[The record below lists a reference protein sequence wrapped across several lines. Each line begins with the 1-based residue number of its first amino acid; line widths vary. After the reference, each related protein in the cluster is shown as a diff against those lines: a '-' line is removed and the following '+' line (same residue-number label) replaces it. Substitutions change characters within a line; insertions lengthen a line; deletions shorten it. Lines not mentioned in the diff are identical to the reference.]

1 MIAGA
6 RSGFVF
12 LFVVGVVACGG
23 EAPQVVTPPPLH
35 ITATPPQPPQRA
47 RWIFSHPERGLV
59 GKLDLGDGNVLYIGQ
74 NGRRELAK
82 KDDPLVDAPTLA
94 LGDLIGVMKTPKGE
108 YAFVAGDGTVFT
120 SKEPLGNLEN
130 AKPGPIGPDHPNTKL
145 GSPTTGKA
153 AILGIHPDGRLMR
166 SADYGN
172 SWQAVDYTGGNK
184 PYGKLAS
191 IVLDSKGNGVAL
203 HFPQRLFVT
212 HDDGASWSPLASNH
226 MGVRSIQRDGKDR
239 IFVNGMNG
247 VRATLDGNALAP
259 TSDYPKSVYEAPK
272 TDPAAAAATNDE
284 RSDSKTILT
293 GDRVVEFA
301 EITRHGK
308 VREVQIASAA
318 LGDKPEKPA
327 SNTDLVGANGMSKH
341 IAGFG
346 KEIVYLRDDDD
357 ADENAPTT
365 TLYRS
370 KDYGA
375 TWQKESQLQGVD
387 AAEGEGIDIAA
398 GPKGWVYVTS
408 LCPKDES
415 SGSNCSHKQIR
426 PADAKAFEDMA
437 FTEEF
442 EPKEFAFDETGGKVY
457 AIGLHEGHQ
466 YVYESPLAQ
475 NKFSRTKLLDAN
487 SYTKAAISVD
497 GKGVARVFEFDNSKQ
512 NWVLH
517 KLGADGKEQS
527 LYIAAERGTIALT
540 GSRGIIF
547 AGRDHGWETND
558 GGESWMRV
566 ATNGFAHDLVCS
578 DAGCVNGDAQR
589 VGWDLPAI
597 TNQEKVT
604 AQTDPVKP
612 PTNTPHVDHPPPIT
626 PKEIAC
632 KVSGTAQTVSS
643 TPSTEMVDG
652 VGADRW
658 ATVKHDTDSK
668 ISIVVGTKNAVRELP
683 LLAALPKPAANAKPP
698 ANPEEMRA
706 GERTLNDGVVA
717 ARYRF
722 APRTGGGG
730 YNPVD
735 VELAWWSSVTGKTM
749 HHTLPKVAA
758 FRVSRYG
765 FSGAPQIVDGGL
777 LFQGASSDSAYFI
790 HDDGKVET
798 LPMPKNGTVH
808 EAELVKKRWLLADT
822 EGPAVQISS
831 SDDNGKTWKQTAWG
845 LDNYYGTI
853 GLQLLD
859 NKTTVSF
866 ASNYASAAGH
876 TLLFPIDATLAD
888 DPPAP
893 IVIDATQNVDTPC
906 DAKAGRHR
914 FTQYIQ
920 SDRRPLR
927 ISIDT
932 GTFSPSQRVLHDASG
947 GKTCTSAY
955 ISTGYTSKG
964 YETAFVYPEANG
976 TFTGWRFRRPDDRNK
991 TGMVAEPLTC
1001 K

>member
-1 MIAGA
+1 MISA

-12 LFVVGVVACGG
+12 VFVACVACGG
-23 EAPQVVTPPPLH
+23 GNPQVVMPPLH
-35 ITATPPQPPQRA
+35 ITAAPPQPTPQRA

-108 YAFVAGDGTVFT
+108 FAFVAGDGSVFT
-120 SKEPLGNLEN
+120 SKEPLGTLES
-130 AKPGPIGPDHPNTKL
+130 AKPGPIGPEHPNTKL

-166 SADYGN
+166 SADYGG
-172 SWQAVDYTGGNK
+172 SWQAVDYTAGAK
-184 PYGKLAS
+184 PYGRLVSVA
-191 IVLDSKGNGVAL
+191 LDAKGNGVAL

-212 HDDGASWSPLASNH
+212 HDDGASWAPLASNH
-226 MGVRSIQRDGKDR
+226 MGVRNMQRDGRDR
-239 IFVNGMNG
+239 IFVTGFG
-247 VRATLDGNALAP
+247 YVRATLEGNALVQ
-259 TSDYPKSVYEAPK
+259 TNDYPKGVYEAPK
-272 TDPAAAAATNDE
+272 TDPAQAAANASGSE
-284 RSDSKTILT
+284 RSETKTILT
-293 GDRVVEFA
+293 GDRVVELA

-308 VREVQIASAA
+308 VREIEIASAA
-318 LGDKPEKPA
+318 LGEKPEKPIT
-327 SNTDLVGANGMSKH
+327 NTDLVGGSGMSKH
-341 IAGFG
+341 IAGYG
-346 KEIVYLRDDDD
+346 KELVYLRDDDD
-357 ADENAPTT
+357 ADENAATT
-365 TLYRS
+365 TLFRS

-387 AAEGEGIDIAA
+387 VAEGEGINIAA

-426 PADAKAFEDMA
+426 PAGATAFEDMA

-442 EPKEFAFDETGGKVY
+442 EPKEFAFDEAQNKVY

-475 NKFSRTKLLDAN
+475 NKFSRTKLLDAS
-487 SYTKAAISVD
+487 SYVKTAISVD
-497 GKGVARVFEFDNSKQ
+497 NKGVLRAFEFDTSKQ

-517 KLGADGKEQS
+517 KLGADGKEQL
-527 LYIAAERGTIALT
+527 LYVAADRGTIALT

-558 GGESWMRV
+558 GGETWMRV

-597 TNQEKVT
+597 TNQEKIT
-604 AQTDPVKP
+604 AQTEPVKP
-612 PTNTPHVDHPPPIT
+612 TTTTPVVNHPPSIT

-632 KVSGTAQTVSS
+632 KVTGTAQTVST

-683 LLAALPKPAANAKPP
+683 LLAALPKPPAKAP
-698 ANPEEMRA
+698 ANPEELRA
-706 GERTLNDGVVA
+706 GERTLDDGVVA

-722 APRTGGGG
+722 VPRAGGGS

-735 VELAWWSSVTGKTM
+735 VELAWWSAVSGKTV

-765 FSGAPQIVDGGL
+765 FSGTPQLVDGGL
-777 LFQGASSDSAYFI
+777 LFQGATADSAYFI
-790 HDDGKVET
+790 HDDGKVDSI
-798 LPMPKNGTVH
+798 PMPKGGTVH
-808 EAELVKKRWLLADT
+808 EAERLKTRWLLADT
-822 EGPAVQISS
+822 EGGAVQLSAT
-831 SDDNGKTWKQTAWG
+831 DDAGKTWKQTAWG
-845 LDNYYGTI
+845 LDSWGNI
-853 GLQLLD
+853 GLELIE
-859 NKTTVSF
+859 NKTTVSLGT
-866 ASNYASAAGH
+866 SSAH
-876 TLLFPIDATLAD
+876 TLLFPVDANLAD

-893 IVIDATQNVDTPC
+893 IVIDNASVDTAC

-914 FTQYIQ
+914 FTSYIS

-927 ISIDT
+927 VAIDT
-932 GTFSPSQRVLHDASG
+932 TTFSPSQRVMHDAAG

-955 ISTGYTSKG
+955 ISSGYYTSKG
-964 YETAFVYPEANG
+964 YETAFIYPETNG
-976 TFTGWRFRRPDDRNK
+976 TFTGWRFRRQDDTKK
-991 TGMVAEPLTC
+991 TGMIAEPLTC